1 MRTMGLIIAI
11 VSGSASALLFLLWVV
26 GFGFAGAA
34 IGNLIHILLVI
45 ALITGL
51 FFVGGIVMFILGR
64 KVSTK

>member
-1 MRTMGLIIAI
+1 MKTMGLIIAI